1 MPGLAPGIFI
11 SGAFSGTLQTCRLS
25 FVKRPGQFRLIKKTT
40 KEDHDMARVALVT
53 GGTRGIGAAISKALK
68 AAGYKVAASYAGN
81 DAAAEKFKA
90 ETGIP
95 VYKWDVSSF
104 EACAAGVKKVE
115 ADLGPVDVLV
125 NNAGITKD
133 TAFHKMTVDQW
144 NAVINTNLG
153 SLFNMTRQVIE
164 GMRARRFGRVISISS
179 INGQKGQFGQ
189 VNYSAAK
196 AGDIGFTKALALEN
210 AKGGITVNVICPGY
224 INTEMVQ
231 AVPKDVLEKNVL
243 PQIPVNRLGGQEHH
257 RARDLFRL
265 AGRRVS

>member
-1 MPGLAPGIFI
+1 MREGLI
-11 SGAFSGTLQTCRLS
+11 
-25 FVKRPGQFRLIKKTT
+25 
-40 KEDHDMARVALVT
+40 MARVAVVT

-68 AAGYKVAASYAGN
+68 AAGYSVAACYAGN

-95 VYKWDVSSF
+95 IYKWDVGSF
-104 EACAAGVKKVE
+104 EACAEGVRKIE
-115 ADLGPVDVLV
+115 AEVGPIDVLI
-125 NNAGITKD
+125 NNAGVTKD
-133 TAFHKMTVDQW
+133 GSFHKMVPEQW
-144 NAVINTNLG
+144 NLVVNTNLG

-164 GMRARRFGRVISISS
+164 GMRTRKFGRVINISS

-210 AKGGITVNVICPGY
+210 AKLGITVNVICPGY

-231 AVPKDVLEKNVL
+231 AVPKEVLEKSIL
-243 PQIPVNRLGGQEHH
+243 PQIPVGRLGEPEEIARTVLFLAADEAGFITGSTLTVNGGQYH
-257 RARDLFRL
+257 A
-265 AGRRVS
+265 